1 MRTQQ
6 RRIARTLQ
14 RAAADHQA
22 GRLAAAERGYR
33 EILGE
38 LPDHAGALH
47 GLGLLALQADRAD
60 LAIAWLGQ
68 ATQAAP
74 DDARAHLDLG
84 LALRARG
91 HHEEARAAIRVATLL
106 DPDDPFAHAALGDSL
121 VLLNRLEDALAAYRE
136 ALALAPDLA
145 AARASVGL
153 LLKEQGHLDQAII
166 ELRRALA
173 LAPNDTGARVAL
185 GATLIELDRPDEA
198 EPELRA
204 ALALTPDN
212 AMALNNLG
220 LVQHARGEVADAITS
235 LTEARRLRPD
245 LAGIA
250 ANLAAALRDGGALD
264 AALAEVEAA
273 LSVEPGNADAHFVAG
288 TIHLARGDFARG
300 WAGFAWRDRVHRAP
314 ARPPVPPAWDGSPL
328 DGRALLVRPE
338 QGLGDMIQFC
348 RYVPLIRGGRVI
360 VAAPAPL
367 LRLLRTLPGEA
378 EVVPAEGATPPADIA
393 CSVLD
398 LPVLFGTSL
407 ESIPAT
413 IPYLRAEPDAAA
425 RWRLRVNALERRAIG
440 LCWAGGAR
448 YQHDRRRSIPEEVL
462 SPLADV
468 PGIRFVSLQKDAPQA
483 PDLPLV
489 DWTEELDDFAD
500 TAALI
505 AALDLVITVDTA
517 VAHLAGALG
526 RKVWL
531 LNRFGGDWRWLLDRD
546 DSPWY
551 PTLRQFRQ
559 PALHDWAS
567 VIARIRCEF
576 AAR

>member
-1 MRTQQ
+1 MRAQ
-6 RRIARTLQ
+6 RRRLDRTFQ

-22 GRLAAAERGYR
+22 GRLAEAERAYR
-33 EILGE
+33 GILSE
-38 LPDHAGALH
+38 LPNHADALH
-47 GLGLLALQADRAD
+47 GLGLLALQGDRAD
-60 LAIAWLGQ
+60 LAIAYLGL
-68 ATQAAP
+68 ATRAAP

-106 DPDDPFAHAALGDSL
+106 DPDDPLAHAALGDSL
-121 VLLNRLEDALAAYRE
+121 VLLNRLADALTAYRE
-136 ALALAPDLA
+136 ALALAPDLP
-145 AARASVGL
+145 AARSSVGL
-153 LLKEQGHLDQAII
+153 LLREQGHLDEAVV
-166 ELRRALA
+166 ELRRAVA
-173 LAPNDTGARVAL
+173 LAPDHAGTRAAL
-185 GATLIELDRPDEA
+185 GATLSELDRPDEA

-204 ALALTPDN
+204 ALHLGPND
-212 AMALNNLG
+212 AMVLNNLG
-220 LVQHARGEVADAITS
+220 LVQHARGEVAEAVTS

-245 LAGIA
+245 LASIA

-264 AALAEVEAA
+264 AALAEAEAA
-273 LSVEPGNADAHFVAG
+273 LAAEPENADARFIAG

-300 WAGFAWRDRVHRAP
+300 WAGFAWRDRIHRAP
-314 ARPPVPPAWDGSPL
+314 TRAAFPPAWDGSAL
-328 DGRALLVRPE
+328 DGRTLLVQPE

-360 VAAPAPL
+360 VAAPTPL
-367 LRLLRTLPGEA
+367 LRLLRTLPGDAEA
-378 EVVPAEGATPPADIA
+378 VLADASAPSADVA

-398 LPVLFGTSL
+398 LPVLFGTTL
-407 ESIPAT
+407 QSIPAT
-413 IPYLRAEPDAAA
+413 VPYLHANPDEIASWRA
-425 RWRLRVNALERRAIG
+425 RVNTLDGRAVG

-448 YQHDRRRSIPEEVL
+448 YQHDLRRSLPAEVL
-462 SPLADV
+462 MPLADV
-468 PGIRFVSLQKDAPQA
+468 PRVRWVSLQKAASQEPN
-483 PDLPLV
+483 LPLV
-489 DWTEELDDFAD
+489 DWTAELDDFAD

-505 AALDLVITVDTA
+505 TMLDLVITVDTA

-526 RKVWL
+526 RPVWL

-567 VIARIRCEF
+567 VIARVRCEL
-576 AAR
+576 AAG